1 MKKISI
7 MLPVL
12 VGLLILHIFSSG
24 FASDVQQGEPTRQDV
39 ESNSKKNAA
48 AIRMPIYRPPLR
60 GAPVGRLGGGSRGAG
75 SEMPVLVALVPDHV
89 GLTVQQQASVYWYLS
104 KPTDHFVEF
113 TLIDDQS
120 IQPILE
126 KRFGPPVQS
135 GVHRVRLA
143 DDDVSLSPG
152 KQYRWFVALVPDPE
166 HRAKDI
172 IASGGIELVALPETI
187 KSRLSHADKTEAP
200 CIYAEAG
207 IWYDALAAI
216 CTLIDDAPG
225 DSALRGKR
233 AFLLEQVGLSDVPR
247 D

>member
-12 VGLLILHIFSSG
+12 IGLLILQTSSYSFS
-24 FASDVQQGEPTRQDV
+24 SDVQKKKATGEDV
-39 ESNSKKNAA
+39 ASEIKKKAVA
-48 AIRMPIYRPPLR
+48 SHMPIYKPPLR
-60 GAPVGRLGGGSRGAG
+60 GAPVGRLGGGSRGVG
-75 SEMPVLVALVPDHV
+75 DEMPVLVALVPDHI
-89 GLTVQQQASVYWYLS
+89 GLTVQGQASVYWYLS
-104 KPTDHFVEF
+104 KPSDHFVEF

-135 GVHRVRLA
+135 GIHRVRLA
-143 DDDVSLSPG
+143 DYGVSLSAG

-172 IASGGIELVALPETI
+172 IAGGGIEVVVLPETTRS
-187 KSRLSHADKTEAP
+187 KLSRSDKTEAP
-200 CIYAEAG
+200 SIYAEAG

-216 CTLIDDAPG
+216 SELIEAAPA
-225 DSALRGKR
+225 DSTLRGKR
-233 AFLLEQVGLSDVPR
+233 AFLLEQVGLSGVAED
-247 D
+247 

>member
-1 MKKISI
+1 MKMISI
-7 MLPVL
+7 VLSVL
-12 VGLLILHIFSSG
+12 VGLLILQISFSG

-39 ESNSKKNAA
+39 ESDSKKNAA

-75 SEMPVLVALVPDHV
+75 SEMPVIVALVPEHV
-89 GLTVQQQASVYWYLS
+89 GLTVQEQASVYWYLS
-104 KPTDHFVEF
+104 KSTDHFVEF

-135 GVHRVRLA
+135 GIHRVRLA
-143 DDDVSLSPG
+143 DDDVSLLPG
-152 KQYRWFVALVPDPE
+152 KQYRWFVALVSDPE

-172 IASGGIELVALPETI
+172 IAGGGIELVALPETI
-187 KSRLSHADKTEAP
+187 RSRLSRADKTEAP
-200 CIYAEAG
+200 GIYAEAG
-207 IWYDALAAI
+207 IWYDALTAI
-216 CTLIDDAPG
+216 STLIDATPRDA
-225 DSALRGKR
+225 ALRGKR
-233 AFLLEQVGLSDVPR
+233 AFLLEQVGLSDVSR